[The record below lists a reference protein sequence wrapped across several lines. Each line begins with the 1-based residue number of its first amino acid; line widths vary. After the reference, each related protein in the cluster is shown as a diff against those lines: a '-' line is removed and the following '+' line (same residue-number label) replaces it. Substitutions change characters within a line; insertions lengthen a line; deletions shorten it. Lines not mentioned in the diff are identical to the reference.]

1 MKENILNIIKDK
13 TLTYE
18 MKVLNLAKESENCL
32 DVLNMSS
39 KTKMYKEAGIICDL
53 NEGKAPY
60 RPRYIVPDYETFMKN
75 GSEFLRLEPAQDIW
89 EAVNNLLIIYK
100 HVPSITSFPVYI
112 GNIDTLLE
120 PYVEDENEARR
131 AIKFFL
137 KHIDRTITDSFC
149 HSNIGPKATKAGR
162 IILEVERE
170 LQNATPNI
178 TLKYSKETPEDFAI
192 EAIKTGLSCAKPSF
206 ANHEMFKADLGEN
219 YAIVSCYNGLNIGG
233 GSYTLVRMIL
243 SKLAK
248 MAYNEEHFMN
258 SLLPDAVDAILDY
271 MDKRVKFIVEE
282 SNFFES
288 SFLVR
293 EGLLYRDRFS
303 AMFGLVGLAEC
314 VNTLLGA
321 TEQCDRFGY
330 SKAANEL
337 GERIIKAMYDRVNAH
352 TAPYCEGTD
361 NRYLLHA
368 QVGIDTDFETSPG
381 CRIPIGEEPPIH
393 EHLVQSAP
401 FHKYFP
407 SGIGDIFKFDEMAKN
422 NPKSIL
428 DIINGGFNI
437 GLRYFSLYCD
447 DCDVIRITGYLVK
460 KSDIEAL
467 DRGEQVLQDTVA
479 LGYGAVK
486 NSKILERKLREEKN
500 NY

>member
-1 MKENILNIIKDK
+1 MKETVMNIIKDK
-13 TLTYE
+13 SLTYE
-18 MKVLNLAKESENCL
+18 MKVLSLARAAENSI
-32 DVLNMSS
+32 DVLGISNKS
-39 KTKMYKEAGIICDL
+39 KMYQDAGVICDL
-53 NEGKAPY
+53 NEGHAPY
-60 RPRYIVPDYETFMKN
+60 RPRYIVPDYEVFMKN
-75 GSEFLRLEPAQDIW
+75 GSKFLRLEPATNIW
-89 EAVNNLLIIYK
+89 EAVNNLLILYK
-100 HVPSITSFPVYI
+100 HVPSVTSFPVYI

-120 PYVEDENEARR
+120 PYVKDEGEARE

-149 HSNIGPKATKAGR
+149 HGNIGPIATKAGK

-178 TLKYSKETPEDFAI
+178 TLKYSEETTEEFAI

-206 ANHEMFKADLGEN
+206 ANHDMFKSELGDK
-219 YAIVSCYNGLNIGG
+219 YAIVSCYNGLYIGG
-233 GSYTLVRMIL
+233 GSYTLVRMVL
-243 SKLAK
+243 SKLAD
-248 MAYNEEHFMN
+248 MAYNEEHFLN
-258 SLLPDAVDAILDY
+258 KLLPDAVDAMLDL

-282 SNFFES
+282 STFFES
-288 SFLVR
+288 NFLVK
-293 EGLLYRDRFS
+293 EGLLSRDRFS

-321 TEQCDRFGY
+321 KEQKDRFGY
-330 SKAANEL
+330 GERANEL
-337 GERIIKAMYDRVNAH
+337 GERVIKAMYDRVNNH
-352 TAPYCEGTD
+352 VAPYCEISD
-361 NRYLLHA
+361 NHYLLHA
-368 QVGIDTDFETSPG
+368 QVGIDTDENASPG

-393 EHLVQSAP
+393 EHLLQSAV

-428 DIINGGFNI
+428 DIIKGGFNV

-460 KSDIEAL
+460 RSDMEAL
-467 DRGEQVLQDTVA
+467 DRGEQVLQDTVV
-479 LGYGAVK
+479 LGLGAAK